1 MLIRVLESFENV
13 FSDFFF
19 FFLPLRMMCFCLF
32 VVCLL
37 AGWLDDWY
45 FFFFFFAFNL
55 SFCIYHYACLLLYEI
70 GIVRPSYPFL

>member
-19 FFLPLRMMCFCLF
+19 FLPLRMIGFCLF

-37 AGWLDDWY
+37 AGWLVGWM
-45 FFFFFFAFNL
+45 
-55 SFCIYHYACLLLYEI
+55 I
-70 GIVRPSYPFL
+70 GIFF